1 MAVNWSTYVNTD
13 FYGQDGSY
21 KENTEK
27 VEFKSGREIEYLKN
41 SLPRKTHSVNIW
53 LKDTGTTKI
62 DRKTEFQHFLYWY
75 ENVAKSGTVPCNLKD
90 IITRDGIKQYKVK
103 VTGWS
108 GQKHKEVSLE
118 LTEI

>member
-1 MAVNWSTYVNTD
+1 MAVDWSIYVNAD
-13 FYGQDGSY
+13 FYGCDGNY
-21 KENTEK
+21 KDNTNK

-75 ENVAKSGTVPCNLKD
+75 ETTAKSGTVPCNLTD
-90 IITRDGIKQYKVK
+90 IIAGSGTKQYKVK
-103 VTGWS
+103 VTGWT
-108 GQKHKEVSLE
+108 GLRHKEVSLE
-118 LTEI
+118 LTEA